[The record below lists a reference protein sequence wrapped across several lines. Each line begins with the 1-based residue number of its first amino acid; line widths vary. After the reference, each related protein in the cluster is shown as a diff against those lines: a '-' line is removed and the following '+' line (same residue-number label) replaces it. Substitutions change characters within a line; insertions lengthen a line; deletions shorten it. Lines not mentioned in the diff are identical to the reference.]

1 LHTCWLVVVIIVA
14 IDCSWHSGEIAMLDV
29 VSINIIIVVFDLVVV
44 VVVVV
49 VCRVACV
56 FGVVV
61 WISSLVFIHFAPVK
75 KVIL

>member
-29 VSINIIIVVFDLVVV
+29 VSINIIIVVFVLVVV

-49 VCRVACV
+49 CTVTCV